1 MYTQSFYNT
10 RSQKPL
16 DNDQLFRMA
25 PSVFAED
32 KHNSRADRY
41 KFIPTIN
48 IVDALRTEGFY
59 PVYATESRTRS
70 EDKKGFAKHLLR
82 FRQHDGFNTVGEVKP
97 EIVLV
102 NSHDGTSSYQLNSGL
117 FRLVCMNGMIVSD
130 GQIDCVRV
138 RHSGDVVNNVIEGTY
153 RIIDETPKA
162 IEHMTE
168 MQDLQLSKQ
177 EQLIFANAAASLRWD
192 NELVTVNPES
202 LIMPRRSADK
212 GSDLW
217 TSFNVLQ
224 EKILKGGTAVRNKET
239 NNTQRSREVKS
250 VSENVRLNK
259 ALWTLAEQMKQ
270 LKMN

>member
-1 MYTQSFYNT
+1 MYNRFYNT
-10 RSQKPL
+10 MKQSPL

-25 PSVFAED
+25 PSVFAET
-32 KHNSRADRY
+32 KHESRAERY
-41 KFIPTIN
+41 QFIPTIDV
-48 IVDALRTEGFY
+48 VDALRNEGFF

-70 EDKKGFAKHLLR
+70 DNKKGFAKHILR
-82 FRQHDGFNTVGEVKP
+82 FRQHDGFTTINEVQP

-117 FRLVCMNGMIVSD
+117 FRLVCSNGMIVSD

-138 RHSGDVVNNVIEGTY
+138 RHSGNVIDNVIEGTY

-162 IEHMTE
+162 LEHMSE
-168 MQDLQLSKQ
+168 MQSIELSKN

-192 NELVTVNPES
+192 SEEQTVNPET
-202 LIMPRRSADK
+202 LIRPIRYDDK
-212 GSDLW
+212 KSDLW

-224 EKILKGGTAVRNKET
+224 EKILKGGIPVKNNET
-239 NNTQRSREVKS
+239 NNVQRAREVKS

-259 ALWTLAEQMKQ
+259 ALWTLAEQMKNIK
-270 LKMN
+270 LGI